1 MSLQLRVTRTRI
13 PWAVIRL
20 ACALVVGS
28 AVLGQCAGSGSMTNL
43 DVVKQL
49 HGSRPYSQNLLRS
62 PALADS
68 AEWWAAGSRDRLP
81 WAGTWRGR
89 DGIAQFF
96 EALNRVMD
104 YERFET
110 EEYIT
115 EGGTVVA
122 IIAAGGRAIA
132 TGRPFESHIVRVY
145 TFEHGRIVRIRNYYD
160 TAAYERAL
168 EAR

>member
-1 MSLQLRVTRTRI
+1 
-13 PWAVIRL
+13 
-20 ACALVVGS
+20 
-28 AVLGQCAGSGSMTNL
+28 MTNL
-43 DVVKQL
+43 EIVKQL
-49 HGSRPYSQNLLRS
+49 HSSRPYSQNLLRS
-62 PALADS
+62 PALADT

-96 EALNRVMD
+96 EALSRVMD
-104 YERFET
+104 YERFEA

-115 EGGTVVA
+115 EAGIVVA

-132 TGRPFESHIVRVY
+132 TGRSFESHIVRVY
-145 TFEHGRIVRIRNYYD
+145 TFENGKIVRIRNYYD

-168 EAR
+168 EAK

>member
-1 MSLQLRVTRTRI
+1 
-13 PWAVIRL
+13 
-20 ACALVVGS
+20 
-28 AVLGQCAGSGSMTNL
+28 MTNL
-43 DVVKQL
+43 EVVKQL
-49 HGSRPYSQNLLRS
+49 HSSRPYSQNLLRS

-104 YERFET
+104 YDRFET

-145 TFEHGRIVRIRNYYD
+145 TFEHGKIVRIRNYYD
-160 TAAYERAL
+160 TAAYEHAL
-168 EAR
+168 AAK